1 MIKTEYMK
9 KFSYIILGVLA
20 VGGMTS
26 CSHDWLDVKPSTS
39 VETENSITALS
50 EIEATLNGIY
60 STMQSSDAYSGRLVY
75 YGDVTGD
82 DMQAVSS
89 TKRTGNYYRFNWTKD
104 SGPSSQWS
112 YLYAIIT
119 SCNLIINKIDELN
132 VTESDLDYR
141 DDLLGQALAIRGLA
155 YFDLTRFFGYPY
167 LKDNGASLGVPLVL
181 KELSIDDKPSRATV
195 SQCYDQVIADL
206 KEAVSLL
213 DISFNKGKFN
223 RWAAMTLLSRVY
235 LYHGDNKEALNMAE
249 QAIEGAEEEGFKLWT
264 TEEYPTAWGED
275 SSEDHPGE
283 VLFEIVNTTTDS
295 PGKESMG
302 YLNSYDGYDDMCIT
316 VSFYHLLSQDPND
329 VRLRL
334 LSFDKDRYAYVN
346 KYQPQE
352 GENIAD
358 ANIPLIRLSEAYLNA
373 AEAAVK
379 VNDNETAVKYLD
391 PIVNRADNKNTVVG
405 KTLTLNDVL
414 TERRKELVAEGHRMF
429 DVLRN
434 GLTVTRVDESDPD
447 LSKTK
452 HNTQYMEFN
461 WDFYLCVL
469 PIPKHEMDANGS
481 MVQNPGY

>member
-1 MIKTEYMK
+1 MKSIKY
-9 KFSYIILGVLA
+9 LVLSTLIM
-20 VGGMTS
+20 GSMTS
-26 CSHDWLDVKPSTS
+26 CSHDWLDVTPSTS
-39 VETENSITALS
+39 IETDNSIKALS
-50 EIEATLNGIY
+50 EIESTLNGIY

-104 SGPSSQWS
+104 SGPSSHWS
-112 YLYAIIT
+112 YLYSIIT
-119 SCNLIINKIDELN
+119 SCNLIVNKIDGLA
-132 VTESDLDYR
+132 VTEDEKTYR
-141 DDLLGQALAIRGLA
+141 DDLLGQAMAIRGLA
-155 YFDLTRFFGYPY
+155 YFDLTRIFGYPY

-181 KELSIDDKPSRATV
+181 EEISVYDKPSRASV
-195 SQCYDQVIADL
+195 AQCYDQVISDL
-206 KEAVSLL
+206 KEAVKLL
-213 DISFNKGKFN
+213 DTEFNKGKFN

-235 LYHGDNKEALNMAE
+235 LYHGDDNEALNMAV
-249 QAIEGAEEEGFKLWT
+249 QAIEGAESEGFKLWST
-264 TEEYPTAWGED
+264 SEYPTAWGED
-275 SSEDHPGE
+275 SSADHPGE

-316 VSFYHLLSQDPND
+316 VSFYHLLQSDPDD

-334 LSFDKDRYAYVN
+334 LSFDGNKYAYVN

-379 VNDNETAVKYLD
+379 VNDNESAVKYLD
-391 PIVNRADNKNTVVG
+391 PIVNRANNANTVVG
-405 KTLTLNDVL
+405 KKLTLDDVL

-434 GLTVTRVDESDPD
+434 GLTVKRVDEEDPQ
-447 LSKTK
+447 LSKTN
-452 HNTQYMEFN
+452 HNTQYMEYN